1 MEQEDSMGFYLRKS
15 VSVGPFRVNFSSS
28 GVGIS
33 AGIKGLR
40 VGTGPR
46 GNYISVGTGA
56 LRYRATL
63 PRALPSSRSVA
74 STINLSDGGPD
85 PRFSSDGVNGMTAI
99 ESGPIETMQD
109 NSSSDL
115 LKELRGKA
123 QRPAYWKFSAVA
135 SVLAVWLCAQSS
147 TALLMWLVGVAG
159 LGLTIYIDI
168 RDTVAKTAVLCYQ
181 LDEPNEKAFD
191 SLHNAFAGV
200 SSCSKAWRIDAKGAV
215 KDSKYHA
222 GASALVT
229 RKGASFGR
237 GLPPMMKCNIEVP
250 FVKGNGISLYFM
262 PDRVLVYSSADIG
275 AVAYKE
281 LMFDGHVQRFIE
293 DGGVPHD
300 AEVVDKTWKYVN
312 KKGGPDKRFKDNRQ
326 LPVVLYEELRFG
338 SASGLNE
345 VFQVSKHSTSA
356 AVRNA
361 FSTMKSVLPV

>member
-1 MEQEDSMGFYLRKS
+1 MGFYLRKS

-28 GVGIS
+28 GVGVS

-63 PRALPSSRSVA
+63 PSSQSPGRLSSSTHHPSDVSE
-74 STINLSDGGPD
+74 D
-85 PRFSSDGVNGMTAI
+85 PRFLSNDIDGMTRI
-99 ESGPIETMQD
+99 ESGPVVAMQD
-109 NSSSDL
+109 NSSSEL

-123 QRPAYWKFSAVA
+123 QRPSYWKFSAVA
-135 SVLAVWLCAQSS
+135 TMIAMWFGSQSAMLFLVWII
-147 TALLMWLVGVAG
+147 GVAG
-159 LGLTIYIDI
+159 VALTIYISV

-181 LDEPNEKAFD
+181 LEEPNEKAFD
-191 SLHNAFAGV
+191 SLHNAFAGF
-200 SSCSKAWRIDAKGAV
+200 SGCSKAWRIDAKGAV

-237 GLPPMMKCNIEVP
+237 GLPPKMKCNIEVP
-250 FVKGNGISLYFM
+250 FVKGTGIALYFM
-262 PDRVLVYSSADIG
+262 PDRVLVYSAADVG
-275 AVAYKE
+275 AVSYKE
-281 LMFDGHVQRFIE
+281 LMFDGRVQRFIE
-293 DGGVPHD
+293 DGSVPHD

-356 AVRNA
+356 AVRSA
-361 FSTMKSVLPV
+361 FSTMGRVLPA

>member
-1 MEQEDSMGFYLRKS
+1 MGFYLRKS

-28 GVGIS
+28 GVGVS

-63 PRALPSSRSVA
+63 PSTSTSNPRDVSQPHLPSVDA
-74 STINLSDGGPD
+74 DGMK
-85 PRFSSDGVNGMTAI
+85 SI
-99 ESGPIETMQD
+99 ESGPVEAMQD
-109 NSSSDL
+109 NSSSEL

-135 SVLAVWLCAQSS
+135 SIIAIWLGAQSS
-147 TALLMWLVGVAG
+147 TPLLMWLVGVAG
-159 LGLTIYIDI
+159 LALTIFIGI

-191 SLHNAFAGV
+191 SLHNAFAGF
-200 SSCSKAWRIDAKGAV
+200 SSCSRAWRIDAKGAV

-237 GLPPMMKCNIEVP
+237 GLPPMMKSNIEVP
-250 FVKGNGISLYFM
+250 FVKGTGIGLYFM
-262 PDRVLVYSSADIG
+262 PDRVLVYSSTDVG
-275 AVAYKE
+275 AVSYKE
-281 LMFDGHVQRFIE
+281 LMFDGRVQRFIE
-293 DGGVPHD
+293 DGTVPHD

-361 FSTMKSVLPV
+361 ISTMGSVLPA

>member
-1 MEQEDSMGFYLRKS
+1 MGFYLRKS

-28 GVGIS
+28 GVGVS

-63 PRALPSSRSVA
+63 PSSRPSSLPSGSS
-74 STINLSDGGPD
+74 SNLSDVPQE
-85 PRFSSDGVNGMTAI
+85 PRLRSDGVDGMTSI
-99 ESGPIETMQD
+99 ESGPVEAMQD
-109 NSSSDL
+109 NLSSEL

-135 SVLAVWLCAQSS
+135 SIIAVWLSAQLSIPW
-147 TALLMWLVGVAG
+147 LMWLVGVAG
-159 LGLTIYIDI
+159 LGLTIFIAI

-191 SLHNAFAGV
+191 SLHNAFAGF
-200 SSCSKAWRIDAKGAV
+200 SSCSRAWRVDAKGAV

-237 GLPPMMKCNIEVP
+237 GLPPKMKCNIEVP
-250 FVKGNGISLYFM
+250 FVKGAGIALYFM
-262 PDRVLVYSSADIG
+262 PDRVLVYSAADVG
-275 AVAYKE
+275 AISYKE
-281 LMFDGHVQRFIE
+281 LMFDGRVQRFIE
-293 DGGVPHD
+293 DGSVPHD
-300 AEVVDKTWKYVN
+300 AEVVDRTWKYVN

-361 FSTMKSVLPV
+361 FSTMGRVLPA